1 MIDPSLD
8 SVITAEPAGGIARPP
23 ALIQALQALESGVLS
38 ASAIEQLYDDAVRDA
53 RLLQTGA
60 PHEQASK
67 QHAQSSRMAQILER
81 SLNEIYLFDQGSLRF
96 VYANTG
102 ALANL
107 GYDLPALMQITAID
121 LLPEYNR
128 TSFDRLVEPLLDGS
142 TELLIFETILRRE
155 DESVY
160 NVQVHLQLDKD
171 QTEPLFMALVLDI
184 TERKRAERV
193 IWRQANFDA
202 LTHLPNRSMLQ
213 DRLTQEMLRA
223 DRSGNKIALLFIDI
237 DRFKEV
243 NDTLGHDIGDRLLV
257 AAAQRIRE
265 CVRASDTVAR
275 MGGDEFVVL
284 LAQLPDSML
293 ASGLA
298 QGMLDALRLPFDIDG
313 QQVVVSGSI
322 GVTLYPDDARDGD
335 GLLKNADQAMY
346 VSKARG
352 RNQYSYFTR
361 ELEVSAQRRAALV
374 GQLRNALKLG
384 QLMLYFQP
392 IIDMRTRRICKA
404 EALIRWQHPE
414 LGLVSPAEFIP
425 LAEDSGLINTIGD
438 WVFGE
443 AVRWAKRWREG
454 WIPDFQISINKS
466 PAQFTFNRTDA
477 QNWARHLDHMGLP
490 GSSVIM
496 EITEGMLVDP
506 NSNVS
511 ETLLACRD
519 AGIQVAIDD
528 FGTGYSAL
536 SYLKRFDIDYLKLD
550 RSFTRNLAAGGS
562 DLALSEAI
570 IAMAQALD
578 LQVVAEG
585 VETEAQFDLLS
596 RAGCHFAQGYLLSH
610 PVSPEEFEALI
621 VGQVAG
627 E

>member
-1 MIDPSLD
+1 VSDPLLE
-8 SVITAEPAGGIARPP
+8 SVGTAGPIGGTVQPA
-23 ALIQALQALESGVLS
+23 ALLAALQAFEQGELS
-38 ASAIEQLYDDAVRDA
+38 AHAIERLYHDAVRSTH
-53 RLLQTGA
+53 LLHANLGVD
-60 PHEQASK
+60 PLSK
-67 QHAQSSRMAQILER
+67 QHAQNSRMAQILER
-81 SLNEIYLFDQGSLRF
+81 SLNEIYLFDQASLRF

-102 ALANL
+102 ALSNL
-107 GYDLPALMQITAID
+107 GYDLAGLMALTAID

-128 TSFDRLVEPLLDGS
+128 TAFDRLVEPLLDGT

-155 DESVY
+155 DGSVY

-171 QTEPLFMALVLDI
+171 KNEPLFMALVLDI

-237 DRFKEV
+237 DKFKEV
-243 NDTLGHDIGDRLLV
+243 NDTLGHDMGDKLLV

-298 QGMLDALRLPFDIDG
+298 QGMLDALRLPFDLDG

-361 ELEVSAQRRAALV
+361 ELEVSAQRRMALI
-374 GQLRNALKLG
+374 GQMRHALKLG
-384 QLMLYFQP
+384 QFALYFQP

-443 AVRWAKRWREG
+443 AVRWAKRWREE

-477 QNWARHLDHMGLP
+477 QNWARHLDRMGLP
-490 GSSVIM
+490 GNSVIM

-536 SYLKRFDIDYLKLD
+536 SYLKRFDIDYLKID
-550 RSFTRNLAAGGS
+550 RSFTRNVAVGAS

-570 IAMAQALD
+570 IAMAHALD

-585 VETEAQFDLLS
+585 VETEAQFDLLA

-610 PVSPEEFEALI
+610 PVPPDEFEALI
-621 VGQVAG
+621 AGQG
-627 E
+627 C